1 MSRLIESIKLLDGQ
15 FQNLF
20 YHEQRMIRSLEELFG
35 VEQDINLEKLL
46 SSLEVP
52 EKGLYKCRIVYDDNK
67 TDIEFVPYQPRQ
79 IQSLKLVHHTRISY
93 EFKFAER
100 KTIDK
105 LYSQRGN
112 CDDILIIKGD
122 KVTDS
127 SISNIIFRSGS
138 NWFTP
143 FHPLLKGTMRQK
155 LIEQS
160 KIQPEKILESDIPS
174 FQSFK
179 LINSMMEFDGPEI
192 EVSNI
197 VS

>member
-1 MSRLIESIKLLDGQ
+1 MSRLIESIKVLDGK

-20 YHEQRMIRSLEELFG
+20 YHEQRMIRSMQDLFG
-35 VEQDINLEKLL
+35 IEQDINLEKLL
-46 SSLEVP
+46 SSLDVP
-52 EKGLYKCRIVYDDNK
+52 EEGLYKCRVVYDDST
-67 TDIEFVPYQPRQ
+67 TDIEFVPYPPRL
-79 IQSLKLVHHTRISY
+79 IQTLKLIHHNRISY
-93 EFKFAER
+93 EFKFADR
-100 KTIDK
+100 KAIDK
-105 LYSQRGN
+105 LYGQRGE

-127 SISNIIFRSGS
+127 SISNIVFRTG
-138 NWFTP
+138 NDWLTP

-155 LIEQS
+155 LIDEN
-160 KIQPEKILESDIPS
+160 KIRPEKILESDIPS

-192 EVSNI
+192 EVSHI